1 MMPSRVLMDYEPFHS
16 NFQIRQFIVFR
27 TGVTLYGA
35 YKQVVREIW
44 ARLNGLYG
52 TLGDLR
58 LATSRVALPPP
69 SSPTSWQSKPK
80 DVPPVGFAEFE
91 QFVALKDTCRELT
104 ILLAYATIIRSRLG
118 DLSQH
123 RVWELE
129 ADYWVCRTKL
139 TVARDIIHCGRLG
152 PDTIE
157 LIHSMPGRY
166 RDEITNTLA
175 TASGVGRLIEWYW
188 TYELD
193 VGAPEDLLALV
204 QPLPMSEQIRCLL
217 NMWETADVVN
227 KNKQFSGCCELPGPS
242 KFEAQRHSDLSQF
255 PAPKNSSQM
264 PMGVKS

>member
-1 MMPSRVLMDYEPFHS
+1 MIPSRVLMDYEPFHS

-27 TGVTLYGA
+27 TGITLYGA

-58 LATSRVALPPP
+58 LAIPRDALPPP
-69 SSPTSWQSKPK
+69 SSPTSWQSKSK

-104 ILLAYATIIRSRLG
+104 VLLAYATIIRSRLG

-123 RVWELE
+123 RVGELE

-139 TVARDIIHCGRLG
+139 TVARDIIHGGRLG
-152 PDTIE
+152 SDTIE
-157 LIHSMPGRY
+157 LIQSMPGRY

-175 TASGVGRLIEWYW
+175 TASGVERLIEWYW

-204 QPLPMSEQIRCLL
+204 QPLPMSGQIRWLL

-227 KNKQFSGCCELPGPS
+227 RNKQFSACCEMPGRR
-242 KFEAQRHSDLSQF
+242 KFEAKRHSDFSQF
-255 PAPKNSSQM
+255 PAPKNTSRM
-264 PMGVKS
+264 PTGVNS

>member
-1 MMPSRVLMDYEPFHS
+1 MPSRVLMDYEPFHS
-16 NFQIRQFIVFR
+16 SFQIRQFIVFR

-58 LATSRVALPPP
+58 LAKPRFALSPP
-69 SSPTSWQSKPK
+69 SSPTSWQSKSQ

-104 ILLAYATIIRSRLG
+104 ILLAYATTIRRRLG
-118 DLSQH
+118 NLSRH

-139 TVARDIIHCGRLG
+139 TVARDIIHGGRLG

-157 LIHSMPGRY
+157 LVHSMPGRY
-166 RDEITNTLA
+166 REEITNTLA
-175 TASGVGRLIEWYW
+175 TASGVGRLIDWYW

-204 QPLPMSEQIRCLL
+204 QPLPMSGQIRCLL
-217 NMWETADVVN
+217 DMWETADVMN
-227 KNKQFSGCCELPGPS
+227 KNNQFSGCRELP
-242 KFEAQRHSDLSQF
+242 
-255 PAPKNSSQM
+255 SSNLA
-264 PMGVKS
+264 